1 MTIAFTD
8 EKKRRSQAVSR
19 NTWRKLRK
27 EFTLFIEKW
36 QSRRMVSIE
45 GMTERQREIA
55 RKGNNT
61 ELQ

>member
-8 EKKRRSQAVSR
+8 EKKRRSQTVSR
-19 NTWRKLRK
+19 NTWRKQKK

-45 GMTERQREIA
+45 RMKECYDPA
-55 RKGNNT
+55 VAD
-61 ELQ
+61 